1 LGVGYWKHTCAI
13 LLSTEDVVLNI
24 SVACGPL
31 KSEAY
36 LKYSIDKGKRRICYV
51 EYVKIERV

>member
-1 LGVGYWKHTCAI
+1 MLGVGYWKHTCAI

-36 LKYSIDKGKRRICYV
+36 LKYSMNEEEDMLCAIC
-51 EYVKIERV
+51 